1 MKLSYEIPPIQKYN
15 VNGQV
20 KNKLAHY
27 DIDKIKALNLYFSS
41 I

>member
-1 MKLSYEIPPIQKYN
+1 MKYHPFKKHN